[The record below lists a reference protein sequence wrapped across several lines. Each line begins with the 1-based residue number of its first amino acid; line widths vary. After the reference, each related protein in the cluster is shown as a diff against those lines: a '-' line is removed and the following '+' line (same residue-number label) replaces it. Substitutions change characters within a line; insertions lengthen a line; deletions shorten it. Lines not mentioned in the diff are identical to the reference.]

1 MTGNLLHE
9 IMSLVD
15 KNSSTIPEGDYLAIC
30 DKICMLYKEVERC
43 VSPIP
48 WDPGDDDMVEIGS
61 PIN

>member
-15 KNSSTIPEGDYLAIC
+15 KNSSVIPEGDYLAIC
-30 DKICMLYKEVERC
+30 DKIRMLYKEVEKS